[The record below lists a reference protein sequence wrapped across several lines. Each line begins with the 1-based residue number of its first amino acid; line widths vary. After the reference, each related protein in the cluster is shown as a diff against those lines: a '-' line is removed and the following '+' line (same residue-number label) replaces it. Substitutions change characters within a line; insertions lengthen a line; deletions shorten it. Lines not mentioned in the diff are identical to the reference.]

1 MYALLLILGGGRLF
15 AQPVG
20 PPTPEEQRDLEL
32 VSLARARTE
41 LFTRVGALPI
51 RQGVALADWLAGDV
65 DLDRAVRRWVRQ
77 RPRFGSARHY
87 SDAVCE
93 VDVRVDPG
101 ELRDFLVKLMADYP
115 EAASSRGIDAEAL
128 KAAAS
133 GWPVVWAT
141 GRVAQSRNLRSG
153 QPAGWE
159 DVSREGIELAR
170 SAATASAYQALLEKA
185 SQLKVTHARRLHEF
199 LDSSK
204 EVRAAVQVELQRAA
218 KAKVEFAPD
227 QVAVAEARVEMRD
240 LLRILT
246 RAHQEHYRGTEFE
259 AADFR
264 EMALLARQEELTATG
279 LGTPPSHT
287 FLQARYEP
295 IEFNVPTWV
304 DTMLTAVGRYE
315 HDPADGPADEEAGR
329 EAARLDGLARLYR
342 QIEQLVIQKDVT
354 VAGFLGYHQELK
366 DDVALF
372 LSGTRA
378 VSRPVVGPDGGVEV
392 KVELPLRRLW
402 EIIRR
407 KMKLEEVEPPES
419 PKDGPPSSG
428 PAPHS

>member
-1 MYALLLILGGGRLF
+1 MLILGGGRSL

-41 LFTRVGALPI
+41 LLTRVGAMPI

-77 RPRFGSARHY
+77 RPRFRTARHY

-101 ELRDFLVKLMADYP
+101 ELRDFLVKLVAEYP
-115 EAASSRGIDAEAL
+115 EAASSRGIDAGAL
-128 KAAAS
+128 KSAAA

-153 QPAGWE
+153 QPTGWE

-170 SAATASAYQALLEKA
+170 GAATASAYQALLEKA
-185 SQLKVTHARRLHEF
+185 GQLKVTHARRLREF
-199 LDSSK
+199 LDSSQ
-204 EVRAAVQVELQRAA
+204 EVRAAVRAELQRVA

-264 EMALLARQEELTATG
+264 EMALLAQQDELVATG

-287 FLQARYEP
+287 FLESRYQP
-295 IEFNVPTWV
+295 IEFNVPAWV
-304 DTMLTAVGRYE
+304 DTTLTAVGRYE
-315 HDPADGPADEEAGR
+315 HDPADGPQPDADAAG
-329 EAARLDGLARLYR
+329 EAARLDGVTRLYR

-372 LSGTRA
+372 LGGTRA
-378 VSRPVVGPDGGVEV
+378 VSRPAVDPDGGVEV